1 MRTLQRSI
9 LAVALTSLL
18 AFSTVANA
26 FRPASTCSNLVGAAR
41 KAVALDAWSMPTM
54 DMPSMKSTW
63 YQECNPTARK
73 TVYNDVFND
82 YGYSNS
88 EDEDDTSGWIM
99 AASSSSGALYA
110 NAPRY
115 QSSTTN
121 QEEMDHDQGG
131 GNTRRTGPLR
141 RVARWAKKR
150 VFRG

>member
-1 MRTLQRSI
+1 MSKCRKCRATNLFDLSSFSLKPQQSSSET
-9 LAVALTSLL
+9 APLTPNSSFLVL
-18 AFSTVANA
+18 NNN
-26 FRPASTCSNLVGAAR
+26 CS
-41 KAVALDAWSMPTM
+41 
-54 DMPSMKSTW
+54 
-63 YQECNPTARK
+63 
-73 TVYNDVFND
+73 VFND